1 MRNISLFIRRY
12 AIFIAFVLLQMISL
26 YLLFTTQR
34 IHRAVGQ
41 GVMNNVTG
49 FFNSQ
54 YTKVESF
61 FTMKA
66 ENKRIHALNDS
77 LMNLL
82 SANYIQQKD
91 STFTSSETHFNTID
105 STQKTRQFFWRA
117 AQVVYNTLNSNRN
130 YLQINKGAKDGIN
143 DDMGVF
149 SSDGSLVGKVVNTG
163 QNFSEVMSLF
173 HVMNKL
179 NILVKRTS
187 TRAILEWEG
196 NASPFLTIEG
206 IPKSDSVRVG
216 DTIITG
222 NFSLSYPA
230 GKNVG
235 VVHAILKESNTN
247 FLKLS
252 VKPIADFSTIKN
264 VFVVEN
270 LFLNEQK
277 ALDEATKKK
286 IEASNKK

>member
-1 MRNISLFIRRY
+1 MFIRRY
-12 AIFIAFVLLQMISL
+12 AIFIAFVLLQIISL

-41 GVMNNVTG
+41 GIMSDVTG
-49 FFNSQ
+49 FFNNQ
-54 YTKVESF
+54 FNKVEGF
-61 FTMKA
+61 FTMRA

-82 SANYIQQKD
+82 ATNFIADKD
-91 STFTSSETHFNTID
+91 STFIATENTFKVLD
-105 STQKTRQFFWRA
+105 STKQTRQYLWRTA
-117 AQVVYNTLNSNRN
+117 LVIYNSVNSNRN
-130 YLQINKGAKDGIN
+130 YLQINKGAKDGIK

-149 SSDGSLVGKVVNTG
+149 SSNGSLVGKVVNTG
-163 QNFSEVMSLF
+163 QNFSEAMSLL

-187 TRAILEWEG
+187 TRGILEWEG
-196 NASPFLTIEG
+196 NASHLLTIEG
-206 IPKSDSVRVG
+206 IPKSDSVKVG

-235 VVHAILKESNTN
+235 VVQAILKESNTN
-247 FLKLS
+247 FLKLKVS
-252 VKPIADFSTIKN
+252 PTADFSTIKN

-270 LFLNEQK
+270 LFINEQK
-277 ALDEATKKK
+277 ALDDATKKK
-286 IEASNKK
+286 IDASVKK